1 MYRKKLGFRPCTCL
15 PGGEI
20 LCKAGHGARFSFFPL
35 DVLEGA
41 RCRAIASLSAV
52 KKHAFLF
59 IPNRAKNL
67 INIGLLALFFYA
79 FVCKTIGRRIFL

>member
-35 DVLEGA
+35 GVLEGS
-41 RCRAIASLSAV
+41 RCRTNTP
-52 KKHAFLF
+52 LF
-59 IPNRAKNL
+59 VAKNNLFYLSL
-67 INIGLLALFFYA
+67 IGPKIL
-79 FVCKTIGRRIFL
+79 